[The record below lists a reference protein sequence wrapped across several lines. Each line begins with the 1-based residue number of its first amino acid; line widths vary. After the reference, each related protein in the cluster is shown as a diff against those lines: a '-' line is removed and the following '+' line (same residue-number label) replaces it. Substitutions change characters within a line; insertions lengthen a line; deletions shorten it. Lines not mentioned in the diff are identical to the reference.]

1 MIGIAIPIKRLQ
13 FAKSRLA
20 GVLAPAA
27 RQRLVLRLAQHV
39 INAAQQATRSFT
51 MPARIWLVS
60 ADPAI
65 AALAQAG
72 GVEWLPD
79 RCEELNAALTEAR
92 HQIQNAGAQTMI
104 VLAGDLPLVTAE
116 DVVALNNALSEADLA
131 LAPDQQQRG
140 TNALALRLPSPL
152 PFLFGINSAE
162 RHLTA
167 AERLGLRACL
177 ITTPTLAFDLDDSER
192 LRQYCAAE
200 HPA

>member
-20 GVLAPAA
+20 GDLAPAA
-27 RQRLVLRLAQHV
+27 RQRLVLTLAQHV
-39 INAAQQATRSFT
+39 INAARQATAGFT

-92 HQIQNAGAQTMI
+92 SQFQNAGVQTMI
-104 VLAGDLPLVTAE
+104 VLAGDLPLVTAA
-116 DVVALNNALSEADLA
+116 DVAALYDALSEADLA

-152 PFLFGINSAE
+152 PFLFGLDSAN
-162 RHLTA
+162 RHLA
-167 AERLGLRACL
+167 AAARLGLRTRL
-177 ITTPTLAFDLDDSER
+177 IMTPTLAFDLDDSER